1 MRYETMLR
9 MQRIALVLVI
19 PFLVGPGVGH
29 KAGAESA
36 VAAVDPKAIEA
47 HIRFLADDLM
57 LGRET
62 GSREYEIA
70 ARYVA
75 AQFALIGVLPAGEE
89 GYLQAV
95 PLRRSMLE
103 LSSPRFTLFGP
114 NGETELRFR
123 EDFLTDAAIVRERVD
138 VRAPLVFV
146 GYGIVAP
153 ELDHDDYRNLDVN
166 GKIVVALSGKP
177 SSFPSELGAH
187 VASSREKER
196 YAAERGAVGL
206 VSVVTPT
213 REKVFPFARMAEFL
227 RLPRMSWLDG
237 DTPANTYEKLSGEA
251 IVSLDAA
258 PKLFRLA
265 PRPFE
270 DVLASIEKEDSP
282 LGFDLGLEGRIE
294 ARSRHE
300 AISSSNVVG
309 LVRGSDPSLQ
319 NEFVVYTAHLD
330 HDGPSS
336 GPAEDVIYNGAL
348 DNASGV
354 AILLETARLFASAPK
369 PPRRSILF
377 AVVTGEER
385 GLLGADY
392 FARNPTVP
400 RDRIVA
406 DVNLDMPL
414 ILYPLGD
421 VIAFGA
427 EHSSLGDVVGRAA
440 RAVGLELSPDPFP
453 EQGIFTRSDHYM
465 FVKQGIPSVFL
476 VPGFHSSDPNVDGGA
491 IFSNFLQQH
500 YHQPS
505 DEPDLPIDYDAGAL
519 FTRVNYLIGLE
530 VANAAERPTWNPGDY
545 FGRTFGRESR

>member
-1 MRYETMLR
+1 MKRTLHL
-9 MQRIALVLVI
+9 ALVVLGSAVRRT
-19 PFLVGPGVGH
+19 P
-29 KAGAESA
+29 GAESGA
-36 VAAVDPKAIEA
+36 SVVNPAAIEA

-57 LGRET
+57 QGRET

-75 AQFALIGVLPAGEE
+75 AQFAIMAVLPAGEE
-89 GYLQAV
+89 EYFQAV
-95 PLRRSMLE
+95 PLRRSAID

-114 NGETELRFR
+114 EGESALRFR
-123 EDFLTDAAIVRERVD
+123 DDFLTDPGLVREVMD
-138 VRAPLVFV
+138 VRAPLVFAS
-146 GYGIVAP
+146 YGIVAP
-153 ELDHDDYRNLDVN
+153 ELDHDDYRNLDVK
-166 GKIVVALSGKP
+166 GKIVVILSGKP
-177 SSFPSELGAH
+177 ASFPSELGAH

-206 VSVVTPT
+206 VSVSTPV
-213 REKVFPFARMAEFL
+213 REKILPFARMADFL
-227 RLPRMSWLDG
+227 RLPRVGWLEG
-237 DTPANTYEKLSGEA
+237 DAPANTQPSILGQA
-251 IVSLDAA
+251 VVSLSAA
-258 PKLFRLA
+258 PRLFRRA

-270 DVLASIEKEDSP
+270 EILASIERDDSP
-282 LGFDLGLEGRIE
+282 RGFDLGLEARIE

-300 AISSSNVVG
+300 TVSSSNVIG
-309 LVRGSDPSLQ
+309 LVKGSDSSLQ

-330 HDGPSS
+330 HDGPAT
-336 GPAEDVIYNGAL
+336 GPAADVIYNGAL

-392 FARNPTVP
+392 FARHPTVP
-400 RDRIVA
+400 KDRIVA
-406 DVNLDMPL
+406 NVNLDMPL

-427 EHSSLGDVVGRAA
+427 EHSSLGEVVRRAA
-440 RAVGLELSPDPFP
+440 KEVGLELSPDPFP
-453 EQGIFTRSDHYM
+453 EQGVFTRSDHYM
-465 FVKQGIPSVFL
+465 FVRQGIPSVFL
-476 VPGFHSSDPNVDGGA
+476 VPGFHSSDPAVDGGA
-491 IFSNFLQQH
+491 IFAGFLREH

-505 DEPDLPIDYDAGAL
+505 DEVDLPIDYGAGAL

-530 VANAAERPTWNPGDY
+530 VANADERPRWNPGDY
-545 FGRTFGRESR
+545 FGRTFGGESR